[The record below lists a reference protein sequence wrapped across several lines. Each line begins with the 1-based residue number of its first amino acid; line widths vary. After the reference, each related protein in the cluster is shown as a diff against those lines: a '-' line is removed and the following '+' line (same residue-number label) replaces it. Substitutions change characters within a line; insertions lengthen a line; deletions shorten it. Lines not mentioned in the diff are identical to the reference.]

1 MTPVVAVLDELAKQT
16 KLTDVQFVCDKAFAT
31 QAEGIMSH
39 ASMPVET
46 HIISAGKLRRYKHF
60 KPWHYLIHPSVVMR
74 NILDSGKIIIGT
86 LQSIRLIRRYKPD
99 VIFLKGGY
107 VCLPVGIA
115 ARLCRVPVVIHDS
128 DARPGLTNRIL
139 APRADKIATG
149 YPVENYPYDRQK
161 TVYTGVPIN
170 ENFTTISLAKQKI
183 LKERLHL
190 SPTAPLVMAIGGGLG
205 ARSINNAM
213 VEAIPKLAGIGA
225 HAVIVAG
232 KLNYSQVKDASE
244 PYHNVTVLEFVS
256 EGLVRLLS
264 AADIVVTRAS
274 ATSLQE
280 LAGLAKPIICVPSKA
295 LGDQHK
301 NAAVYQQAGAAEIMT
316 DDEIA
321 RPGRLGNKIVDLL
334 HDESRRESLARSI
347 HEFARPH
354 AARDVATL
362 LREMAEETT
371 H

>member
-16 KLTDVQFVCDKAFAT
+16 ELSEVRFVCDKAFAV
-31 QAEGIMSH
+31 QAKGIMSH
-39 ASMPVET
+39 ASMPVTT

-60 KPWHYLIHPSVVMR
+60 KLWHYIIHPSVMTR
-74 NILDSGKIIIGT
+74 NILDSGKIIIGI
-86 LQSIRLIRRYKPD
+86 LQSIRLIRKYKPD

-107 VCLPVGIA
+107 VCLPVGTA

-149 YPVENYPYDRQK
+149 YPVENYPYSHHK
-161 TVYTGVPIN
+161 TTYTGVPIN
-170 ENFTTISLAKQKI
+170 ENFTTISVAKQQT
-183 LKERLHL
+183 LKKRLSL
-190 SPTAPLVMAIGGGLG
+190 SPSAPLVVAVGGGLG
-205 ARSINNAM
+205 AQSINTAM
-213 VEAIPKLAGIGA
+213 VEALPKLAGIGA
-225 HAVIVAG
+225 HAVVIAG
-232 KLNYSQVKDASE
+232 KHNYTQIKDASE

-256 EGLVRLLS
+256 EGLVRLLG

-280 LAGLAKPIICVPSKA
+280 LAGLAKPIIAVPAKA

-301 NAAVYQQAGAAEIMT
+301 NAAVYQEASAAIIMT

-321 RPGRLGNKIVDLL
+321 RPGRLGNEIVDLL
-334 HDESRRESLARSI
+334 HDSSRRETLSRNI
-347 HEFARPH
+347 HKFARPH
-354 AARDVATL
+354 AARDVAKL
-362 LREMAEETT
+362 LREMAEDGRR
-371 H
+371 